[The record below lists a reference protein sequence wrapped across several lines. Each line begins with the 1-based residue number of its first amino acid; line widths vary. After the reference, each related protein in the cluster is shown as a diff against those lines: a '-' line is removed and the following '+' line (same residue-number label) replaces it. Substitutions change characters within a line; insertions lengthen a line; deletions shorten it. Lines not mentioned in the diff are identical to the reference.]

1 MGLRIYVCPGSL
13 GRFWCPSSGHKH
25 GVASS
30 RARKKEHQRHPREC
44 GTARVTAAAAL
55 KVEPASD
62 YSTNGALR
70 RGSSKWETPCSRHC
84 SKDAYKEKA
93 INAHVEET

>member
-1 MGLRIYVCPGSL
+1 MSQQWPQAW
-13 GRFWCPSSGHKH
+13 FA
-25 GVASS
+25 ASS

-44 GTARVTAAAAL
+44 GTARITAAAAL
-55 KVEPASD
+55 KVKPASD

-93 INAHVEET
+93 INAHVEETQKYYPGR